1 MFAESLYVETRSE
14 KVAMYL
20 PPLADGQEWIGII
33 IAIPEPWVTHLTELR
48 RSLGDEQANR
58 VPAHITLLP
67 PTAVNTRDREAL
79 IHHLS
84 TIAQRHQAF
93 TVTLRGS
100 DSFRPVSPVAF
111 VKVDGGA
118 QECTELAEDIRSGIL
133 DVDLRFPYHPHVT
146 LAHGLDDASLD
157 AALDATTD
165 FEASWKVPG
174 FRLDRV
180 DASGHYSS
188 MALFDFEVN

>member
-1 MFAESLYVETRSE
+1 
-14 KVAMYL
+14 MYL

-33 IAIPEPWVTHLTELR
+33 IAIPEPWVTQLTDLR
-48 RSLGDEQANR
+48 RSLGDDQANR

-67 PTAVNTRDREAL
+67 PTAVNTSDREAL

-84 TIAQRHQAF
+84 SIAQRHRAF
-93 TVTLRGS
+93 TITLRGS

-111 VKVDGGA
+111 VKVEGGA
-118 QECTELAEDIRSGIL
+118 QECIELAEDIRSGIL

-180 DASGHYSS
+180 DATGHYSS

>member
-1 MFAESLYVETRSE
+1 
-14 KVAMYL
+14 MYL

-33 IAIPEPWVTHLTELR
+33 IAVPEPWVTQLTELR
-48 RSLGDEQANR
+48 RSLGDDQANR

-67 PTAVNTRDREAL
+67 PTAVNTSDRETL

-84 TIAQRHQAF
+84 TIAQRHQPF
-93 TVTLRGS
+93 TLTLRGS
-100 DSFRPVSPVAF
+100 DSFRPTSPVAF
-111 VKVDGGA
+111 VKVESGA
-118 QECTELAEDIRSGIL
+118 DECALLADDIRSGIL
-133 DVDLRFPYHPHVT
+133 DIELRFPYHPHVT

-157 AALDATTD
+157 AALDATRD

-180 DASGHYSS
+180 DATGHYSS